1 MSLVRSQLGI
11 QMSQIHPVLR
21 LPRRRIHPIQEIVEQ
36 LQHLRNQL
44 MIRIILRRRL
54 QNRLQQQRIP
64 PQPRRRSSQEPVQLD
79 LPRLGSSFDLVHE
92 LDELGVVEFLLL
104 ELVFPV
110 LLMTSVVDEGLEERD
125 AFEEDV
131 SDGLDDGLGTLTFG
145 EEVGEDGVVGEDGG
159 DVPEDLGDEGV
170 STFVGLDDVA
180 GSKRFDPELGGWQMR
195 GWVGERGGGREGKTE
210 EGGRGEKRRRVEVS
224 FDSLQMEN
232 ESNDHRERRKGKHR
246 SHPSNTPNPSQNPSP

>member
-1 MSLVRSQLGI
+1 MSLVRPQLRI

-21 LPRRRIHPIQEIVEQ
+21 LPRRRIHPIEEVVEQ

-44 MIRIILRRRL
+44 VIRIILRRRL

-64 PQPRRRSSQEPVQLD
+64 SKPRRRSRQEPVQLD
-79 LPRLGSSFDLVHE
+79 LPRLRSPFDLVHE
-92 LDELGVVEFLLL
+92 LDEFRVVELLL
-104 ELVFPV
+104 FELVFPV
-110 LLMTSVVDEGLEERD
+110 LLVATVVDEGLEERD

-131 SDGLDDGLGTLTFG
+131 SDGVDDGLGTLTFG

-180 GSKRFDPELGGWQMR
+180 RSEGFDPELRRVGGEREWVGREEEEGGW
-195 GWVGERGGGREGKTE
+195 EEGREGRRE
-210 EGGRGEKRRRVEVS
+210 EKERGKEV
-224 FDSLQMEN
+224 
-232 ESNDHRERRKGKHR
+232 
-246 SHPSNTPNPSQNPSP
+246 T